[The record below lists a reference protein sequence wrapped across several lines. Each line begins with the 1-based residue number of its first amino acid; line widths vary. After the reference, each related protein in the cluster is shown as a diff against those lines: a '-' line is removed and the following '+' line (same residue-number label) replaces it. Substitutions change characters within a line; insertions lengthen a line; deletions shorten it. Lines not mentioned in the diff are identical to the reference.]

1 MATALQR
8 MTLRQL
14 EVFRAVCRTRS
25 YSQAGEQMALTQ
37 PAVSLQMRQLE
48 SLVGQALFEYAGKQL
63 YLTPAA
69 EALLA
74 SCQQIFDTLGV
85 LDMQLSVLQGSL
97 QGELKIAV
105 ETSAK
110 FMFPHIFAAFKKR
123 YPEVSLK
130 LNVAPRAVIVK
141 RLQQGRDDFC
151 VLMAP
156 PLDMQL
162 HFFPIM
168 ENEIVAVAA
177 PSYLAAAQLHE
188 ARDLEKLTLIQ
199 REAGSGTRLV
209 CDEFMKDKR
218 LHFSQQFEIVSSEA
232 IKSAVMAGLGFSF
245 LPKHAVMLE
254 LKAGLLQQIAMPELS
269 LRRSWCVASLANK
282 RKSPVAS
289 RFEIFMR
296 EEQVQLAEASKNWF

>member
-48 SLVGQALFEYAGKQL
+48 SLVGQVLFEYAGKQL
-63 YLTPAA
+63 FMTPAA

-74 SCQQIFDTLGV
+74 TSQQMFDALGE

-97 QGELKIAV
+97 QGELKVAV

-130 LNVAPRAVIVK
+130 LNVAPRAMIVK
-141 RLQQGRDDFC
+141 RLQQARDDIC

-162 HFFPIM
+162 HFFPLL

-177 PSYLAAAQLHE
+177 PAYLLAAEVRE

-209 CDEFMKDKR
+209 CDEFCKNKR
-218 LHFSQQFEIVSSEA
+218 LHFPQQFEVVSSEA

-245 LPKHAVMLE
+245 LPVHAVALE
-254 LKAGLLQQIAMPELS
+254 LKAGLLQKIPLAELS
-269 LRRSWCVASLANK
+269 LRRSWCVASPGNK

-289 RFEIFMR
+289 RFEAFVH
-296 EEQVQLAEASKNWF
+296 EEQVALAEASKTWF